1 MRLLN
6 QILHEQVIL
15 IAQLLTEQ
23 VTDGSLFYD
32 SCYRVDHHAQKNL
45 TGNHHPVMVAVDFTE
60 AEGYCTEKKVSDFTV
75 PSRDENGDRK
85 ITHLF
90 LQCGSPSI

>member
-1 MRLLN
+1 MDHPFN
-6 QILHEQVIL
+6 
-15 IAQLLTEQ
+15 
-23 VTDGSLFYD
+23 D

-45 TGNHHPVMVAVDFTE
+45 TVSHHPVMVAVDFTE

-90 LQCGSPSI
+90 LQCGSPSIQADH

>member
-1 MRLLN
+1 MGHPFTTVAIGLITMLRKIGLV
-6 QILHEQVIL
+6 VI
-15 IAQLLTEQ
+15 
-23 VTDGSLFYD
+23 
-32 SCYRVDHHAQKNL
+32 
-45 TGNHHPVMVAVDFTE
+45 HPVTVAVDFTE